1 MLITCYYVVDLIYT
15 GNNSTMFDKFKKSMM
30 DMCDLGMMQY
40 FLLIEVR
47 QSAARIFNSQ
57 KKCV

>member
-1 MLITCYYVVDLIYT
+1 
-15 GNNSTMFDKFKKSMM
+15 MFDKFKKSMM
-30 DMCDLGMMQY
+30 DMYDLGMMQY

-57 KKCV
+57 KKCVWEILDMFQYEKLQLC

>member
-1 MLITCYYVVDLIYT
+1 
-15 GNNSTMFDKFKKSMM
+15 MFDKFKKSMM
-30 DMCDLGMMQY
+30 DMYDLGMMQY